1 MVAPERIEAVKRL
14 YPLLYFAC
22 HRHHG
27 RRDHLTE
34 RDLRILH
41 HVGYGDPA
49 FATGL
54 ARHLGVSRST
64 MSAALASLEAG
75 GLVERTESPSR
86 RKAIRLTE
94 AGSEA
99 IRSDDGLDGDSIA
112 AVLDEL
118 DEPSQRRVVEGLELI
133 ARAIERR
140 GV

>member
-1 MVAPERIEAVKRL
+1 
-14 YPLLYFAC
+14 
-22 HRHHG
+22 
-27 RRDHLTE
+27 
-34 RDLRILH
+34 
-41 HVGYGDPA
+41 
-49 FATGL
+49 
-54 ARHLGVSRST
+54 

-75 GLVERTESPSR
+75 DLLERTEGPSR